1 MVYRD
6 STTCGML
13 DVPGASLCYE
23 VQGTGATLLL
33 IPGGPADAMGFRRL
47 ADLLSD
53 TFSVVTYDPRGLSRS
68 IVDDPSQVITVATQ
82 ADDAYRLLNAVTSE
96 PAHVFGSSGGAIT
109 GLELVTKH
117 PNSVRVLIAHEPPI
131 IEPLPDR
138 DAVAAQ
144 NEEVYQT
151 YLSQGIGPAMMR
163 FGAMAGLQA
172 AVPMER
178 ENPEMR
184 EAMERMG
191 ANLGLFLGQM
201 LREIVAYKPDA
212 NSLSAGAIRVVVAR
226 GTTSEGQLA
235 YRTATALADLLGVE
249 PVQFPG
255 DHGGYAAEPE
265 VFARTLRQVLAK

>member
-6 STTCGML
+6 STTRGML

-23 VQGTGATLLL
+23 VQGSGAALLL
-33 IPGGPADAMGFRRL
+33 IPGGPADAMGFRHL
-47 ADLLSD
+47 AEILSD
-53 TFSVVTYDPRGLSRS
+53 TYSVVTYDPRGLSRS
-68 IVDDPSQVITVATQ
+68 SVEDPSQVITVETQ
-82 ADDAYRLLNAVTSE
+82 AKDAYRLLNAVTSD
-96 PAHVFGSSGGAIT
+96 PAYVFGSSGGAVT

-117 PNSVRVLIAHEPPI
+117 PNSVRVLIAHEPPV
-131 IEPLPDR
+131 IELLPDR

-163 FGAMAGLQA
+163 FAAMAGLQA
-172 AVPMER
+172 APPRES
-178 ENPEMR
+178 ENPEMQ

-191 ANLGLFLGQM
+191 ANLDLFLGQM
-201 LREIVAYKPDA
+201 LREIVTYKPDVERLKPGPA
-212 NSLSAGAIRVVVAR
+212 RVVVGR

-235 YRTATALADLLGVE
+235 YRTATALAELLGVA
-249 PVQFPG
+249 PVTFPG

-265 VFARTLRQVLAK
+265 AFARTLRQVLAG